1 MKHLLITL
9 FIFSIVSQYVS
20 AQQKTP
26 ADYWLSLSKEEKLT
40 FVNGAYAMASRLKT
54 HHKVEVQKQYKGN
67 PTFIEPYYIERYYEI
82 IDEHLSTEVGRNLSL
97 ITGSMDALYANS
109 DNVKIPLTEAI
120 RIVSLAQDGE
130 RKKGDLLLLKAQKKY
145 KP

>member
-1 MKHLLITL
+1 MKQLILLL
-9 FIFSIVSQYVS
+9 AIFSMNVGSISGQG
-20 AQQKTP
+20 KTP
-26 ADYWLSLSKEEKLT
+26 ENYWMSLSQKEKLT
-40 FVNGAYAMASRLKT
+40 FVNGAYAMASRLKS
-54 HHKVEVQKQYKGN
+54 HHRVEVKKQYTGD
-67 PTFIEPYYIERYYEI
+67 PSFFEPYYIERYYQI

-109 DNVKIPLTEAI
+109 DNAKIPLTEAI

>member
-1 MKHLLITL
+1 MLIFLLIFTSL
-9 FIFSIVSQYVS
+9 P

-26 ADYWLSLSKEEKLT
+26 ADYWMSLSQKEKLT
-40 FVNGAYAMASRLKT
+40 FVNGAYAMASRLKS
-54 HHKVEVQKQYKGN
+54 HHKVEVKKHYAGDLS
-67 PTFIEPYYIERYYEI
+67 FFEPYYIERYYEI

-97 ITGSMDALYANS
+97 ITGSLDALYANS
-109 DNVKIPLTEAI
+109 DNAKIPLTEAI

-130 RKKGDLLLLKAQKKY
+130 RKKGDLILLKAQKKY

>member
-1 MKHLLITL
+1 MLICYL
-9 FIFSIVSQYVS
+9 IFSAVS
-20 AQQKTP
+20 AQPKTP
-26 ADYWLSLSKEEKLT
+26 ADYWQSLSQEEKLT
-40 FVNGAYAMASRLKT
+40 FVNGAYAMASRLKS
-54 HHKVEVQKQYKGN
+54 HHKVEVQKQYKGD
-67 PTFIEPYYIERYYEI
+67 PSFMEPYYIERYYQI
-82 IDEHLSTEVGRNLSL
+82 IDQHISIEVGRNLSL

-130 RKKGDLLLLKAQKKY
+130 RKKGDFLLLKAQKKY